1 MKLLYLIILLF
12 AFQQLS
18 ADSLD
23 VSGYKQIPNSIA
35 ATQYPR
41 YDANDNLCETPKTI
55 EATFGE
61 NNIELSKSGH
71 IKHKSRFKVT
81 EQKDK
86 YDFTLSHGNNEGDQL
101 DFKKYKKRKNLWL
114 GGTIVSA
121 GIGAYYLYSADSHY
135 KEYQTATDNATDLH
149 NQTKT
154 EDTIWPIAFGVSGF
168 CAVMTIINGSKQR
181 KAKKQIGITVVP
193 VEGGGML
200 SIKLNL

>member
-1 MKLLYLIILLF
+1 MKTCILLF
-12 AFQQLS
+12 F
-18 ADSLD
+18 
-23 VSGYKQIPNSIA
+23 SIA
-35 ATQYPR
+35 TLWTNGQITFEKR
-41 YDANDNLCETPKTI
+41 YYYTEILYAESVLQENDSGFIIAGN
-55 EATFGE
+55 GWS
-61 NNIELSKSGH
+61 NN
-71 IKHKSRFKVT
+71 
-81 EQKDK
+81 
-86 YDFTLSHGNNEGDQL
+86 FTLSHGNNEGDQL

-121 GIGAYYLYSADSHY
+121 GIGAYYLYSANSHY
-135 KEYQTATDNATDLH
+135 KEYQTATDNATALH